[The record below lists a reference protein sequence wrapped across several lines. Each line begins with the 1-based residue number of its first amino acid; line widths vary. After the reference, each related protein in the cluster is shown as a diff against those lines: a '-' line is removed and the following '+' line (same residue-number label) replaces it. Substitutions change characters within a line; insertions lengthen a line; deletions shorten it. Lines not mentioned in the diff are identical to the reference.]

1 MTAWWYAEE
10 DKQYGPVEKDNL
22 TQLIQAGMIGPK
34 AIFWKVGMESWLP
47 LDQIEELHGLKS
59 ALPPPLPPKVKG
71 KGDSPPTYFPASRW
85 LRYFARTFDL
95 SLETLFVAYLPG
107 AALGFGLATLDRWTG
122 QHPAGFVEW
131 LNGPFAWVNNPF
143 SGILFW
149 MLCLPIMLILD
160 AAVYHFMGNTP
171 GKALLGL
178 KVGLRDASPL
188 SFGQYLGRNFS
199 MGVSGLALGIP
210 FIDLVT
216 HARQAV
222 RLGRGKPASYDEF
235 PGYRVYAKPI
245 GPQHKLLFVLA
256 FTGLFVLM
264 TVGKIR
270 GQDVLDKAAIWGSAS
285 KNYSW
290 VNPITRLSAKKIDSR
305 WKSSLKSNTVGQ
317 QIYMFTEQ
325 GGHAVV
331 ILTVEQMPG
340 FTLPDYVK
348 AFRESTVANMRF
360 VDNGRYFE
368 KLGQQSWQGSG
379 SNIVTS
385 TSNRLDVQITQVGD
399 NFWRVVTIQTQPYDY
414 SDPLVAK
421 LQAELW
427 NTIH

>member
-1 MTAWWYAEE
+1 
-10 DKQYGPVEKDNL
+10 
-22 TQLIQAGMIGPK
+22 MIGPNTML
-34 AIFWKVGMESWLP
+34 WKEGMEAWLP
-47 LDQIEELHGLKS
+47 LDEIEELRGLKS
-59 ALPPPLPPKVKG
+59 VLPPPLPSKVS
-71 KGDSPPTYFPASRW
+71 SPLTYPMASRW

-95 SLETLFVAYLPG
+95 LWETLLVVFLLSAV
-107 AALGFGLATLDRWTG
+107 LGFTLAILDRWTG
-122 QHPAGFVEW
+122 QHPGGFVEW
-131 LNGPFAWVNNPF
+131 LNGPFAWVYNPL

-149 MLCLPIMLILD
+149 MLCLPLVLILD
-160 AAVYHFMGNTP
+160 AAVYRFRGNTP

-178 KVGLRDASPL
+178 KVGLLDASSPL

-199 MGVSGLALGIP
+199 VWGSGLALGIP

-216 HARQAV
+216 MARQAI

-245 GPQHKLLFVLA
+245 GPQQKLLFVLA
-256 FTGLFVLM
+256 LAGLFVLM
-264 TVGKIR
+264 TVSKTKGR
-270 GQDVLDKAAIWGSAS
+270 EVLDEAAIWGNAS

-290 VNPITRLSAKKIDSR
+290 VNPITRISAKIDSR
-305 WKSSLKSNTVGQ
+305 WKSSLQSNAVGQ

-325 GGHAVV
+325 GDHAVL
-331 ILTVEQMPG
+331 ILAVEQVSG

-348 AFRESTVANMRF
+348 AFRESNVANMRF

-368 KLGQQSWQGSG
+368 RLGQQSWQGSG

-385 TSNRLDVQITQVGD
+385 ISNRLDVQIAQVGD
-399 NFWRVVTIQTQPYDY
+399 VFWRVVTVQTLPYDHP
-414 SDPLVAK
+414 DPLVAQ

-427 NTIH
+427 NTAR